1 MRILDENGKEL
12 QSYDNKKGYLTQER
26 IFIAH
31 HEATEAAEEQG
42 HYEVIKEYANGG
54 KEVEWVIDKAAVEAR
69 EAYDEYEDI
78 LRYTP
83 YSEKEL
89 AAFTINE
96 LKQKLSDTDFR
107 ILKIVEGAATLTE
120 CAEIIRQRAEWRKKI
135 NELEST
141 L

>member
-1 MRILDENGKEL
+1 MRILNENGKEL
-12 QSYDNKKGYLTQER
+12 QSYDNKKGYVKQDR

-89 AAFTINE
+89 ATFAINE
-96 LKQKLSDTDFR
+96 LKQKLSDTDYR